1 MWRHSSNDKT
11 LNLVW
16 AALHELHSSPLW
28 VRHSIKQ
35 QQTVIH
41 RCDIMPCNQFILVQN
56 FNAKPASCWTSLIA
70 QTQISASSTV
80 RFLCNLCSREQVLNN
95 NIVVIL
101 YLGTKQYVTFFLLL
115 CLIYRMQSDWR
126 GRSCRSKWGSFPKA
140 ICRKACQCRRSQCLH
155 LLSNLC
161 WWWKSKTF
169 SKGKL

>member
-1 MWRHSSNDKT
+1 MCRNSWSQT
-11 LNLVW
+11 LQLPKPTHPEPCSTTGEASW
-16 AALHELHSSPLW
+16 ERRPACGRRPGAATH
-28 VRHSIKQ
+28 
-35 QQTVIH
+35 
-41 RCDIMPCNQFILVQN
+41 
-56 FNAKPASCWTSLIA
+56 
-70 QTQISASSTV
+70 TQISASSTV

-140 ICRKACQCRRSQCLH
+140 ICRKASQCRRSQCLH

-169 SKGKL
+169 SKGKLLLA